1 MFPGKVTAQT
11 SPGLVFEDANVIDG
25 VSAEPSGD
33 VTVVVRDGKIGSGG
47 RNDPESAFVRS
58 ARNPFE
64 DRNAVRDV
72 LLVVNDGKIA
82 VNALQF

>member
-11 SPGLVFEDANVIDG
+11 SPVLLFEEANVIDG

-58 ARNPFE
+58 TRNPFE

-72 LLVVNDGKIA
+72 RLVVNDGKIA

>member
-11 SPGLVFEDANVIDG
+11 SPVLVFEEANVIDG

-47 RNDPESAFVRS
+47 RNDSESAFVRS
-58 ARNPFE
+58 TRNPFE

-72 LLVVNDGKIA
+72 RLVVNDGKIA